1 MKQTIEKIQ
10 FEIEEINRLLQSY
23 AFLINHCMNKTP
35 DLLELAAIATILH
48 SFYNGIE
55 KVFVLIAKE
64 IDQDLPKEYDWHKKL
79 LIQMSKL
86 NNKRNSVISQE
97 MLNTLNEYLAFRHF
111 FRHSYSF
118 HLSWNKIEDMATRIN
133 LVWRDLKLE
142 LDKFLKTEN

>member
-10 FEIEEINRLLQSY
+10 FEIEEIDRLLKSY
-23 AFLINHCMNKTP
+23 AFLIDYCKDKTP
-35 DLLELAAIATILH
+35 DLIELTAIATILH

-64 IDQDLPKEYDWHKKL
+64 IDENLPKEYDWHKKI
-79 LIQMSKL
+79 LIQMSKP
-86 NNKRNSVISQE
+86 NNKRNNVISQE

-118 HLSWNKIEDMATRIN
+118 HLSWNKIEDITTRIN
-133 LVWRDLKLE
+133 MVWRDVKSE
-142 LDKFLKTEN
+142 LYDFIKAK